1 METAVFA
8 DLDENAIGE
17 IVLGCALRLHKALGP
32 GLLEKAYEDCLAHEI
47 RKAGLEVASQPTM
60 PLLYDGVRIG
70 KGYRLDLLVA
80 KRVVL
85 EVKAVE
91 GLSRLHHSQLLSYLK
106 IGGYRLGYLL
116 NFNVPRMKDGIFRIA
131 NGL

>member
-1 METAVFA
+1 MEANALVEM
-8 DLDENAIGE
+8 DENAIGK
-17 IVLGCALRLHKALGP
+17 IVLGCALRVHKALGP

-47 RKAGLEVASQPTM
+47 RKTGLTVASQPTM
-60 PLLYDGVRIG
+60 PLVYDGIRIG
-70 KGYRLDLLVA
+70 KGYKLDLLIA
-80 KRVVL
+80 KRVVI

-91 GLSRLHHSQLLSYLK
+91 GLARLHHSQLLSYLK

-116 NFNVPRMKDGIFRIA
+116 NFNVPRMRDGIFRIA